1 MMVTDSVG
9 LTVSLSNGNGF
20 CHRRLIVSCQPD
32 AHQCQR
38 SDHKDG
44 NGYLPVVTVHST
56 PN

>member
-1 MMVTDSVG
+1 MMVTDGVA
-9 LTVSLSNGNGF
+9 LTVGLSNGNGF
-20 CHRRLIVSCQPD
+20 CHRRLVVSCQPD

-44 NGYLPVVTVHST
+44 NGYLSVVTDHST